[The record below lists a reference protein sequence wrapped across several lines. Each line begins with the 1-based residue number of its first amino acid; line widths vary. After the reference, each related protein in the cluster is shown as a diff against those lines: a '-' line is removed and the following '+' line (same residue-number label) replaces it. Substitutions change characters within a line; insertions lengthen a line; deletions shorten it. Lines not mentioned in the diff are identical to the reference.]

1 MRNRLNIPTVLG
13 SVAALA
19 AVLLFSPVAR
29 AQRGQTAQPR
39 QQGGANQGQ
48 RRGAA
53 PSPTANLPFDPHD
66 LTGVWRFGGG
76 LAPDNVPPMTPEAK
90 AKFDA
95 NIPGLGGPEG
105 KNQPLGNDPMMT
117 CDPVG
122 YPRVLTFGAYPMEMV
137 QLPGRIIQFFDYFY
151 VHRTI
156 WMDGRKLPDDPE
168 PTWYGYAIGH
178 WEGDTLVVE
187 SNGYNGRAWFANGG
201 YPYSE
206 DARLEERY
214 KRMDHDTI
222 NITMTLTDPA
232 MYTKPWMLGP
242 WSLRWRPGVM
252 REDVCAPSDEQKYL
266 EEIRQPAARKPG
278 Q

>member
-1 MRNRLNIPTVLG
+1 MRDHLNRPTMLR
-13 SVAALA
+13 SVAVLA
-19 AVLLFSPVAR
+19 AVLALSSVSR
-29 AQRGQTAQPR
+29 AQQAAPT
-39 QQGGANQGQ
+39 QGQ
-48 RRGAA
+48 RRATA

-66 LTGVWRFGGG
+66 LSGIWRFGGG
-76 LAPDNVPPMTPEAK
+76 LGPTNAPPMTPAGK
-90 AKFDA
+90 AKYDA

-105 KNQPLGNDPMMT
+105 RNKPLGNDPMMI
-117 CDPVG
+117 CDPLG
-122 YPRVLTFGAYPMEMV
+122 YPRVLSFGAYPMEIV
-137 QLPGRIIQFFDYFY
+137 QLPGRIIQFFDFFY

-187 SNGYNGRAWFANGG
+187 SNGFNGRAWFANGG

-206 DARLEERY
+206 DSKLEERY

-222 NITMTLTDPA
+222 NITMTLTDPTT
-232 MYTKPWMLGP
+232 YTKPWAIAP
-242 WSLRWRPGVM
+242 ASLRWAPKEVM
-252 REDVCAPSDEQKYL
+252 REDVCSPSDEKKYL
-266 EEIRQPAARKPG
+266 DEIREPAGRKTG